1 MNRFLSLTVAAALA
15 MGFVACSDDENML
28 NTNPFENVDGAYLQF
43 VINVPGTTTSSR
55 YTDTETT
62 GQYDTSESFP
72 EESVVNAVYAYFTV
86 DGSSFVKF
94 DTGKYYAKYS
104 VSKVTTSTVTEGNAS
119 ATYQTSPSPITSAL
133 YTALTNMS
141 SDQSCK
147 VYLLCNKPAEN
158 VSTVSDLMQATFDFA
173 DGEGLSSSITETG
186 IPMSARSIDGTY
198 TATLAP
204 TEDNKSAA
212 SPFVLNFEVE
222 RSFARIYF
230 TGTNSIPLYDDV
242 ADPNSSD
249 GTNNG
254 IDVAGGTQIGTI
266 ELMSYYIV
274 NEANKYYVYRHVG
287 QINGAFEVTLPTA
300 NGATDYATMLGPI
313 TETNPF
319 LAEPNSSSKTN
330 TATFATGFWNMYN
343 WAYSHES
350 SFHSFMEDREVTQ
363 YNASGQQV
371 TTTLNLPATT
381 YKGVEYVAENT
392 MGKEAQ
398 LKSHA
403 TGVIFKVQLVPTT
416 IYHLTQQNKQD
427 AISTTSYAGSD
438 YAPVDLYYYNKKF
451 YDDLNSVALDNNLT
465 ELTES
470 NYSTDY
476 GVKCYK
482 GGVAYYDYFIRHNN
496 NNKYTVM
503 ADMEFAIVRNN
514 SYNLNIKAAAMSP
527 YQSIYGGEPPY
538 DDPQAPFINV
548 EGPKVDI
555 PDPDFPGSDTP
566 TPCEES
572 NIYLQV
578 DINVRPW
585 IVNPYIGIT
594 LGDTSHMGL
603 QTDD

>member
-1 MNRFLSLTVAAALA
+1 
-15 MGFVACSDDENML
+15 
-28 NTNPFENVDGAYLQF
+28 
-43 VINVPGTTTSSR
+43 
-55 YTDTETT
+55 
-62 GQYDTSESFP
+62 
-72 EESVVNAVYAYFTV
+72 
-86 DGSSFVKF
+86 
-94 DTGKYYAKYS
+94 
-104 VSKVTTSTVTEGNAS
+104 
-119 ATYQTSPSPITSAL
+119 
-133 YTALTNMS
+133 
-141 SDQSCK
+141 
-147 VYLLCNKPAEN
+147 
-158 VSTVSDLMQATFDFA
+158 
-173 DGEGLSSSITETG
+173 
-186 IPMSARSIDGTY
+186 
-198 TATLAP
+198 
-204 TEDNKSAA
+204 
-212 SPFVLNFEVE
+212 
-222 RSFARIYF
+222 
-230 TGTNSIPLYDDV
+230 
-242 ADPNSSD
+242 
-249 GTNNG
+249 
-254 IDVAGGTQIGTI
+254 
-266 ELMSYYIV
+266 
-274 NEANKYYVYRHVG
+274 
-287 QINGAFEVTLPTA
+287 
-300 NGATDYATMLGPI
+300 
-313 TETNPF
+313 
-319 LAEPNSSSKTN
+319 
-330 TATFATGFWNMYN
+330 
-343 WAYSHES
+343 
-350 SFHSFMEDREVTQ
+350 MEDREVTQ